1 MSQDFEALK
10 ATDPKSFGGWNIK
23 GRLGEG
29 GYSTIFLGEKN
40 GQLAAIKM
48 IRKELLNES
57 KVFDRFVTEINNLER
72 IDHPGV
78 AKIIE
83 SDLSTDVPYIAVEY
97 IEGETLEK
105 LVKKRG
111 PLKEKEWLDCLSKV
125 AEALDFCHKIAI
137 THKDV
142 SPGNIVVSEDGP
154 KLIDFG
160 ISYHE
165 GDLRVTQPDEVVG
178 TPSYMSPEHWDSSP
192 RPEMDVFSLGST
204 FIFAGSG
211 HPAFVG
217 ISKQEIRSAIWNES
231 PNFEGL
237 NELQID
243 VLTPLL
249 YKNFK
254 ERPKLSELVQWA
266 TQLKKDR
273 NLPVFEKYLI
283 GSKEK
288 LLKEPSYSLPV
299 DESSK
304 VRRLYYFVALS
315 ILVLLGYAFSTALN
329 QSAPLEK
336 GLTAEE
342 TTSET
347 LKQTVT
353 APTLSTDVQVA
364 TEDRLSWDAANCYK
378 AVEGKTNDIVRLCK
392 VSASKGDIESIWYLG
407 DELQKNKQ
415 NSEAAQWFLKG
426 AKKGDY
432 NSMLGLVNV
441 YDKLGNTSE
450 RLKWLEECAK
460 GYEGINK
467 TSPRS
472 SLGRCKTLY
481 ALELKDLGNQKQA
494 ILYLQDAVSYGQGD
508 ASVLLGM
515 IYQQEGKEELSIK
528 AFQEGIK
535 LGNREAMIQLIAI
548 LEAKGDESQIF
559 EWLTFAANKGDM
571 NATMQLSARYLLRKD
586 YVSVKKWG
594 NVCAKAGLGE
604 CNYFL
609 GLVALIEKDK
619 KAAKEFFTIASNQG
633 IDEATL
639 RLGVYYYVE
648 EKNYDE
654 AERVLL
660 RLVRRDN
667 FEATAYIVGVYISKQ
682 DIQKACIH
690 SRIASEIAKDLIK
703 SKKWDSKFDSLLTTN
718 EETFKKLC
726 NSENT

>member
-29 GYSTIFLGEKN
+29 GYSTIFLGEKS
-40 GQLAAIKM
+40 GQLAAFKM
-48 IRKELLNES
+48 IRKELLNDS

-78 AKIIE
+78 ARIIE
-83 SDLSTDVPYIAVEY
+83 SDLSTDVPFIAVEY
-97 IEGETLEK
+97 IDGETLEK
-105 LVKKRG
+105 RVDNRG
-111 PLKEKEWLDCLSKV
+111 PLDEKEWLDCLSKV
-125 AEALDFCHKIAI
+125 AAALDYCHKIAI

-142 SPGNIVVSEDGP
+142 SPGNILLSDEGP

-160 ISYHE
+160 ISYRE

-217 ISKQEIRSAIWNES
+217 KSKQEIRSAIWNES

-237 NELQID
+237 NELQINI
-243 VLTPLL
+243 LSPLL
-249 YKNFK
+249 YKDFK
-254 ERPKLSELVQWA
+254 ERPKLSELAQWA
-266 TQLKKDR
+266 NQLKEDR
-273 NLPVFEKYLI
+273 KLPVFEKYLI

-288 LLKEPSYSLPV
+288 LLKSPNNSLLATEPS
-299 DESSK
+299 K
-304 VRRLYYFVALS
+304 TRRLYYFFALA
-315 ILVLLGYAFSTALN
+315 ILVLLGYAVSTASN

-336 GLTAEE
+336 GSTAEKI
-342 TTSET
+342 TTET
-347 LKQTVT
+347 LEQ
-353 APTLSTDVQVA
+353 ADASPTPSTDVALAAEARV
-364 TEDRLSWDAANCYK
+364 SGDAANCYK
-378 AVEGKTNDIVRLCK
+378 AVERKTNDIVRLCTI
-392 VSASKGDIESIWYLG
+392 SASKGDIESIWYLG
-407 DELQKNKQ
+407 DELQKNRQ
-415 NSEAAQWFLKG
+415 NSEAAKWFLIG
-426 AKKGDY
+426 ARKGDY
-432 NSMLGLVNV
+432 NSMLGLVNA
-441 YDKLGNTSE
+441 YDKLGNSKA
-450 RLKWLEECAK
+450 RLKWLEECAT
-460 GYEGINK
+460 GYEGINE

-472 SLGRCKTLY
+472 AIGRCKTLY
-481 ALELKDLGNQKQA
+481 ALELKDLGNEKQA

-515 IYQQEGKEELSIK
+515 IYQKEGKEEQSIK

-548 LEAKGDESQIF
+548 LEANGDESQIF

-594 NVCAKAGLGE
+594 SVCAKAGLGE

-609 GLVALIEKDK
+609 GLVALFEKDK
-619 KAAKEFFTIASNQG
+619 QAAKESFTIASNQG
-633 IDEATL
+633 IDDATL
-639 RLGVYYYVE
+639 RLGAYYYVE

-654 AERVLL
+654 AERLL
-660 RLVRRDN
+660 LKLVRKDN
-667 FEATAYIVGVYISKQ
+667 FEATAYIVGVYISKR

-690 SRIASEIAKDLIK
+690 SKIASEIAEGLIQ
-703 SKKWDSKFDSLLTTN
+703 SKKWDSKFDSLLATN
-718 EETFKKLC
+718 EDTFNKLC
-726 NSENT
+726 NSANS